1 MRIPLPRTTL
11 TRIAAGACLLII
23 VAACSSSGSS
33 GCAGC
38 AGSTTIPGGF
48 PASARMDNGAQ
59 VRLSQGGMTFLEQNL
74 SSLITTLVPG
84 GLSFAIPPT
93 GCSSS
98 TKVCCNSGAK
108 CKADITLSK
117 TTLTPTPSSTI
128 KAKIDAIIKTSKMQ
142 VSAKVLFT
150 FTCDI
155 AFDSTKSNPSTV
167 GLATDVDLVVQ
178 ANNQN
183 KMAVKMGDPTISNFD
198 TGDLKVSGSA
208 WYCTVGD
215 FLLKVPGLNTLI
227 ENEVKKQLK
236 STMNTALNTALKD
249 LPLGQESR
257 MDVGTLLASVSP
269 RTTGIMDYSI
279 WAGGH
284 AKAEQSGMSIGAMAG
299 FVAPTHNPC
308 VPDCSKPAGKCSKPQ
323 KTAISWSTSFKGN
336 KRPDGKDFHVGIGLH
351 RQALDHAAYAFY
363 DSGGLCLDIGS
374 STVPQLTS
382 SIFTLLLPSLKT
394 LTEGKNTPLVLAI
407 RPRKPPTITLGKGT
421 YTTDSKGVP
430 TITEPLLNLKAKDLA
445 IDLYLMGDERYFR
458 AFTIVTDMEIPVLL
472 YANSKNQL
480 QPMIGDLTKALSNI
494 RLENNELM
502 TEKPSVVT
510 GLLPT
515 LISMASGMLGDAI
528 APIDLPAVSGIKL
541 ILDSGSITSVDK
553 NSTGYEMLAIFAKLG
568 ISKTSSPA
576 PSPSPAMPD
585 PRPPVET
592 LASID
597 TFIVPP
603 TDGFRLR
610 ADGNNHGPTLILSLD
625 AVVPPEHAG
634 KQLEFAYR
642 VDGGLYRSWTSA
654 RLLTIND
661 PLFMVQGRH
670 TVEVMA
676 RVAGEY
682 MTLDPTPEKIQ
693 LLIDTVAPT
702 AKLVRTSGGV
712 KVVAEDMVASTTEL
726 QVSWSVGGGPFSDYG
741 RQLDAAVPE
750 GVEVAVRVKDPA
762 GNVTTASL
770 ASDEAWSE
778 ETPDDLT
785 AGGCQVGGVGQNAGT
800 LLPLLGLLL
809 LGWRR
814 RR

>member
-11 TRIAAGACLLII
+11 TRIVAGVGLLII

-38 AGSTTIPGGF
+38 DGSTTIPGGF

-59 VRLSQGGMTFLEQNL
+59 VRLSQTGMSFLENNT
-74 SSLITTLVPG
+74 SSLLTTLVPG

-98 TKVCCNSGAK
+98 TKICCNTGAN
-108 CKADITLSK
+108 CKAALTLSK
-117 TTLTPTPSSTI
+117 TQLTPTPSSTI

-142 VSAKVLFT
+142 VKLTVGLS

-155 AFDSTKSNPSTV
+155 QYDSTKSSPSTV

-183 KMAVKMGDPTISNFD
+183 KLAIKIGDPTISNFD
-198 TGDLKVSGSA
+198 TGDLAISGT
-208 WYCTVGD
+208 WYCSVGN
-215 FLLKVPGLNTLI
+215 FLAKIPGLSTLI

-236 STMNTALNTALKD
+236 STMNTALGTLLKD
-249 LPLGQESR
+249 LPLGMESR
-257 MDVGTLLASVSP
+257 MDVGTLLATVSP

-279 WAGGH
+279 YAGGH

-299 FVAPTHNPC
+299 FRAPTHNPC
-308 VPDCSKPAGKCSKPQ
+308 VPDCTKPAGKCSKPQ
-323 KTAISWSTSFKGN
+323 KTAISWSSSFKGN
-336 KRPDGKDFHVGIGLH
+336 KRPDGKDFHVGIGVH

-553 NSTGYEMLAIFAKLG
+553 VGSSYDMLAIFAKLG
-568 ISKTSSPA
+568 ISKTTTPA
-576 PSPSPAMPD
+576 PAPSPAMPE
-585 PRPPVET
+585 PLPPVET

-597 TFIVPP
+597 TFLVPP
-603 TDGFRLR
+603 TEGFRLTGQG
-610 ADGNNHGPTLILSLD
+610 DNSGPTLILRLD
-625 AVVPPEHAG
+625 AVVSPEYAG
-634 KQLEFAYR
+634 KPLEFAYR
-642 VDGGLYRSWTSA
+642 VDGGLYRSWTTS
-654 RLLTIND
+654 RLLTITD
-661 PLFMVQGRH
+661 PLFLVQGRH

-682 MTLDPTPEKIQ
+682 QTLDPTPEKIQ

-702 AKLVRTSGGV
+702 AKLVRTANGV
-712 KVVAEDMVASTTEL
+712 KVEAQDMVDSTKQL
-726 QVSWSVGGGPFSDYG
+726 QVSWSVDGGPFGVYSN
-741 RQLDAAVPE
+741 QLEATVPE
-750 GVEVAVRVKDPA
+750 GVAVAVRVKDSA
-762 GNVTTASL
+762 GNETFASL
-770 ASDEAWSE
+770 GSGDTWSE
-778 ETPDDLT
+778 EMPDDIN
-785 AGGCQVGGVGQNAGT
+785 AGGCALGGAGLAGGVV
-800 LLPLLGLLL
+800 LPLLGLML
-809 LGWRR
+809 LGLRR
-814 RR
+814 RRQ